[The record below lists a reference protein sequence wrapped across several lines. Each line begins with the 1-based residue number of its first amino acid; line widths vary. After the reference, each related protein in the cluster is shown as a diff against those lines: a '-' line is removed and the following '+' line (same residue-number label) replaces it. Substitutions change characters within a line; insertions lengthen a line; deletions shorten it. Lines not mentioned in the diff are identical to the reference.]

1 VVLRATLEDALA
13 FCSFADLKRLAVD
26 LA

>member
-1 VVLRATLEDALA
+1 VVLRATHEAALA
-13 FCSFADLKRLAVD
+13 HCSLADLKRLAVD